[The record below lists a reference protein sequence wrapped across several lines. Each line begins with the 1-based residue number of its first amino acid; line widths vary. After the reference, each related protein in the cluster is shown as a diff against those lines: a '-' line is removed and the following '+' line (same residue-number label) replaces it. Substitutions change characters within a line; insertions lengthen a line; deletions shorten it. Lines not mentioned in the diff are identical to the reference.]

1 MMDWRVSMVAMGLG
15 AVAAIGLYVV
25 VHERKRKAKKEVLRK
40 LETPIGKDMLV
51 EILHE
56 ASGEATKFAVQ
67 ISEWVAKMQQE
78 HALTEERVHQ
88 LRQQRFEATLDEVI
102 NRIRQKKGV
111 SEKVMDAAFREH
123 VNDKDVQEALS
134 HIRRQI
140 APTLAGSRSAPQQL
154 AGPPPPLSRDKL
166 KEIMVFNAVQLE
178 RELAPIKKQ
187 VADAR
192 KTTPSAQ
199 LNPEVLV
206 ELQQSISDA
215 VKSRFSYNDE
225 QVMAAIDQ
233 FGVKTDPEF
242 AGVLARITSTLA
254 NALQ

>member
-1 MMDWRVSMVAMGLG
+1 
-15 AVAAIGLYVV
+15 
-25 VHERKRKAKKEVLRK
+25 
-40 LETPIGKDMLV
+40 
-51 EILHE
+51 
-56 ASGEATKFAVQ
+56 
-67 ISEWVAKMQQE
+67 
-78 HALTEERVHQ
+78 
-88 LRQQRFEATLDEVI
+88 
-102 NRIRQKKGV
+102 
-111 SEKVMDAAFREH
+111 
-123 VNDKDVQEALS
+123 
-134 HIRRQI
+134 
-140 APTLAGSRSAPQQL
+140 
-154 AGPPPPLSRDKL
+154 
-166 KEIMVFNAVQLE
+166 MVFNAVQLE